1 MCQWHFADRFWIS
14 SGVQWGGGRKRTR
27 WIFRELTVESQ
38 DEQVQFKSAEGDVVT
53 EDPLL
58 LEQITQGQSGLY
70 KLRMNYSYRMLSI
83 PLGIGY
89 RFSHQVI
96 APLIV
101 GGLNCEI
108 ITNRQMSIDVRDG
121 NTYRNIPLRFTQNT
135 TKSNIQAFGA
145 LGLSFRMSEKIEFQM
160 DAAYYRPLHYLL
172 NANGYQVQ
180 SARILLNC
188 GVNVK
193 L

>member
-1 MCQWHFADRFWIS
+1 M
-14 SGVQWGGGRKRTR
+14 
-27 WIFRELTVESQ
+27 ESQ

-53 EDPLL
+53 DDPQLIN
-58 LEQITQGQSGLY
+58 QIAQGQSGLY

-89 RFSHQVI
+89 RFSHHVI
-96 APLIV
+96 APHIV

-108 ITNRQMSIDVRDG
+108 ITNRQMSIDVGAG
-121 NTYRNIPLRFTQNT
+121 NSYRNIPLRFTQNT
-135 TKSNIQAFGA
+135 TKSNVQAFGA
-145 LGLSFRMSEKIEFQM
+145 AGLSFSMSEKIEFQV
-160 DAAYYRPLHYLL
+160 DGAYYRPLHFLL

-188 GVNVK
+188 GVSMK